1 MGTVKPSK
9 GFLKGSKGLHLLWS
23 VVLVLLKA
31 SKRVSKAFEG
41 IQRLSMEPPKGFGG
55 FWRHDPKYTNKYV
68 RDTSCRVPSSV
79 LRRATASVRK
89 L

>member
-9 GFLKGSKGLHLLWS
+9 GFLKGAKGLHLLWR

-41 IQRLSMEPPKGFGG
+41 IQRLSMEPPKGFRG
-55 FWRHDPKYTNKYV
+55 FWRASWALWSLPN
-68 RDTSCRVPSSV
+68 
-79 LRRATASVRK
+79 ATDRTK
-89 L
+89 LPTDKPLLLGLSAA